1 MFDFRYAN
9 MDALVQPLL
18 ERFTAIGLAM
28 PQATSIEQQEQC
40 TSSMKHIIQMIT
52 AVSKGFIK
60 PSHLMASQCNTIF
73 EQALINF
80 MQVRFASTSLLAS
93 NRPPPVDRRDGLYR
107 VDMSPRLT
115 GVHSRPSFGKIS
127 AMPQPH

>member
-1 MFDFRYAN
+1 

-60 PSHLMASQCNTIF
+60 PSHLMASQCNTVF
-73 EQALINF
+73 EQALVNF
-80 MQVRFASTSLLAS
+80 MQVRFASTSPRLEPPAS
-93 NRPPPVDRRDGLYR
+93 GRPSGRLCR

-115 GVHSRPSFGKIS
+115 RVHSRRSFGKIP
-127 AMPQPH
+127 AMSQSHYRGP